1 MNKYKNIVVL
11 KIKMEVEM
19 EFIYKRDLDQ
29 QYTVKA
35 SFYYRNIDGEQVL
48 CRRAA
53 DIKSIDYKDETV
65 AAYFIMMNPGKC
77 KSYDVTR
84 IIKGENDDVIF
95 GEATSD
101 PTMARVMNIMKE
113 LGWKYIRILNMSDI
127 VEPNSPSANAKIKK
141 IIEQGYNEHCIFV
154 ESRREELDSLTKE
167 DAVYVLS
174 WSTGE
179 EINHYVSLAMR
190 FLEGKTYIGVQ
201 NKCGKYYHVKL
212 RGKENQIRVAEQII
226 EQARNLR
233 NK

>member
-1 MNKYKNIVVL
+1 MKV
-11 KIKMEVEM
+11 KMEVEM

-53 DIKSIDYKDETV
+53 DIKSIDYKDE
-65 AAYFIMMNPGKC
+65 AIDAYFIMMNPGKC
-77 KSYDVTR
+77 KSYDVTEVA
-84 IIKGENDDVIF
+84 KGEEDDVIF
-95 GEATSD
+95 VEAISD
-101 PTMARVMNIMKE
+101 STMARVMNIMKE
-113 LGWKYIRILNMSDI
+113 LGWKYIRIFNMSDI

-141 IIEQGYNEHCIFV
+141 IIEQGYDEHCIFV

-167 DAVYVLS
+167 DAVYVIS
-174 WSTGE
+174 WGTSE
-179 EINHYVSLAMR
+179 EINYYVPLAMR
-190 FLEGKTYIGVQ
+190 YLEGKRYIGAQ

-212 RGKENQIRVAEQII
+212 RGKENQISVAEQII
-226 EQARNLR
+226 EQVRNLC